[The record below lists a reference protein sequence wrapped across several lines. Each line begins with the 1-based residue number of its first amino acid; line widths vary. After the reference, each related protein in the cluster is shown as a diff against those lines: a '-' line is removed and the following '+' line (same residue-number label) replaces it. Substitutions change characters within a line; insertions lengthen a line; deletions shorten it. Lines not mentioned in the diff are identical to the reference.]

1 MRAPTEGRVTGA
13 RSGVRG
19 EGDMTRILLV
29 GLQPEVVDYS
39 DPALPPGMDAK
50 KIQAGI
56 ELCMKQ
62 MSDRGWQADTCLIQ
76 PDAIASLALQQRLS
90 ATKYDCVVVGAG
102 VRLPPKNLLLFEAI
116 VNAVHKAA
124 PNASI
129 AFNTVPQ
136 DSAAAA
142 ARWLS
147 HS

>member
-1 MRAPTEGRVTGA
+1 
-13 RSGVRG
+13 
-19 EGDMTRILLV
+19 MTRVLLL
-29 GLQPEVVDYS
+29 GLEPKTVDYS
-39 DPALPPGMDAK
+39 DPALPPVMDAK
-50 KIQAGI
+50 RIQAGI

-102 VRLPPKNLLLFEAI
+102 MRLPPKNLLLFEAI

>member
-1 MRAPTEGRVTGA
+1 
-13 RSGVRG
+13 
-19 EGDMTRILLV
+19 MTRVLLV
-29 GLQPEVVDYS
+29 GLEPKAVDYS
-39 DPALPPGMDAK
+39 DPALPAGMDAK

-76 PDAIASLALQQRLS
+76 PDATAGLVVQQQLS
-90 ATKYDCVVVGAG
+90 GTKYDCVVVGAG

>member
-1 MRAPTEGRVTGA
+1 
-13 RSGVRG
+13 
-19 EGDMTRILLV
+19 
-29 GLQPEVVDYS
+29 
-39 DPALPPGMDAK
+39 MDAK

-76 PDAIASLALQQRLS
+76 PDATAGPALRQQLS
-90 ATKYDCVVVGAG
+90 ATTYDCVVIGAG

-129 AFNTVPQ
+129 ALNTVPQ

-147 HS
+147 HN